1 MSMKSFQRSSLLSI
15 ALLASLSAPYV
26 QADGVGLSVAE
37 PFGIER
43 ALRTADR
50 DALLTLAKSPLE
62 DVRRLATASL
72 SRLDG
77 KLDESDSAAEACY
90 AWAVSQKHFMTAT
103 RCLTIEAG
111 NAYLRGDDGKVAD
124 DFARVRSEFKEH
136 VSPTIPANARYWP
149 AEFMP
154 EGTHFV
160 TLPPVNG
167 GALPRPGQYAFQ
179 WTQSV
184 PTLSIQVNGHTV
196 DAIFDTGSMKSA
208 LSDDVAEKFGLKPDG
223 QWLGI
228 LADNAIQYSSRYVGE
243 VSLLGVS
250 MGPRSFAGVRSPGMA
265 IIGRDIMH
273 HLGAFEISSSGLK
286 ILAKDE
292 PEALRCT
299 DRMLEGSS
307 FDGTFGGVYLPI
319 VASGVKAQAFFD
331 TGHTTFLSQ
340 YVGSAPIHW
349 PVSEWTTEGVTRANT
364 KETSSFHLVD
374 GYLALGQSQ
383 GAWLQGKVKLET
395 SQREE
400 PGTYA
405 LGSLS
410 LKNVRYVFDF
420 GRHHLCAYAK
430 ED

>member
-1 MSMKSFQRSSLLSI
+1 MLLKSRRSWLMGF
-15 ALLASLSAPYV
+15 ALLASLAAPRGY
-26 QADGVGLSVAE
+26 ADGVGLSVAE

-50 DALLTLAKSPLE
+50 EALLALAKSPLE

-77 KLDESDSAAEACY
+77 KLDESDSSAEACY
-90 AWAVSQKHFMTAT
+90 TWAVSQKHFMTAT

-111 NAYLRGDDGKVAD
+111 NAYLRSDDRRVAE
-124 DFARVRSEFKEH
+124 DFARVRREFTDH

-154 EGTHFV
+154 EGARFTTF
-160 TLPPVNG
+160 PPESR
-167 GALPRPGQYAFQ
+167 GALPRPGEYAFK
-179 WTQSV
+179 WAQSV
-184 PTLSIQVNGHTV
+184 PMLSIQIDGHAV

-208 LSDDVAEKFGLKPDG
+208 LSDDVAETFGLKSDG

-228 LADNAIQYSSRYVGE
+228 LANNAIQYSSRYVGE

-250 MGPRSFAGVRSPGMA
+250 MGPRSFAGLRTPGMA

-273 HLGAFEISSSGLK
+273 RLDTFEISSSGLR
-286 ILAKDE
+286 ILAKDDQ
-292 PEALRCT
+292 EALRCT

-349 PVSEWTTEGVTRANT
+349 PASEWTIEGVTRANE
-364 KETSSFHLVD
+364 KDSSSFHLVD

-383 GAWLQGKVKLET
+383 SAWLQGKVKLET

-430 ED
+430 EN